1 MNDFTRPTA
10 YYGQSST
17 VSRMQQHYWT
27 TKQAFL
33 RKFGR
38 KEDDCIIASDAE
50 LDAKLELFGA
60 IQDSCTNLLRV
71 LENYQDRILALSQE
85 ENALGRF
92 LKECG
97 KQDKTRAGKMMG
109 ATGKSMSYS
118 AQQRLTLRVPLV
130 RLYQEVET
138 YQFRAIA
145 DTLATVEKMERARTD
160 YRGALLWMKDIS
172 QQLDPD
178 TYKQLEKFRK
188 VQGHVKRTKMKFEK
202 LKLDTLQKV
211 DLLAASRCNMFS
223 HVLAAYQNA
232 LLAFWEKT
240 SSTMTN
246 VAESFKGYQ
255 HYDFIVV
262 KELQEP
268 SRKLAEEMGNGEDKP
283 SKEDGDKDRM
293 LFFDSEYRDDDSK
306 RDPKARDKKKKRKE
320 KQQRRSNDS
329 CTGSKGATADIQKP
343 DNRSQGSV
351 DDVPLLNL
359 DEPSEGH
366 AAPPPQASAGSAL
379 PLPPTP
385 DTSKTQYES
394 SRKEGDESSQNCAG
408 KPDLLTHNP
417 EVSDMEKDDMTLLTE
432 ILNSTEATFVS
443 AVPPPSEGSFT
454 QQWQSAFGD
463 LTPSPQKTATFASLP
478 RSEEPPPTPLSE
490 GSTQFLPSHLL
501 DLECGLAG
509 LQLDGQSHM
518 DMVLPP
524 TPVTELMKPVTTAA
538 LTPQHHRP
546 SSLAATPSPSVPVPR
561 KTQDKKDMSAWFS
574 LFADLDPLANP
585 DAIGKKSTEED
596 RNC

>member
-17 VSRMQQHYWT
+17 VSRMQQQYWT
-27 TKQAFL
+27 TKQAFF
-33 RKFGR
+33 RKIGR

-109 ATGKSMSYS
+109 ATGKTMSYS

-145 DTLATVEKMERARTD
+145 DTLATVEKMERSRTD

-188 VQGHVKRTKMKFEK
+188 VQGHVKRTKMQFEK

-223 HVLAAYQNA
+223 HVLATYQNA
-232 LLAFWEKT
+232 LLSFWEKT
-240 SSTMTN
+240 SSTMTS
-246 VAESFKGYQ
+246 VADSFKGYQ

-268 SRKLAEEMGNGEDKP
+268 SRKLAEEMGNGEEKA
-283 SKEDGDKDRM
+283 SKEDGDKDRHSKSSASGAEDHKM
-293 LFFDSEYRDDDSK
+293 LFFESEYHDDEGK
-306 RDPKARDKKKKRKE
+306 RDARAKDKKRKKKE
-320 KQQRRSNDS
+320 KPRRAGDGPGGAASKEGPRLDS
-329 CTGSKGATADIQKP
+329 DSK
-343 DNRSQGSV
+343 SQSSL
-351 DDVPLLNL
+351 DDVPLLSL
-359 DEPSEGH
+359 DESTSEER
-366 AAPPPQASAGSAL
+366 PPFASAALRDAGKL
-379 PLPPTP
+379 PLWR
-385 DTSKTQYES
+385 E
-394 SRKEGDESSQNCAG
+394 
-408 KPDLLTHNP
+408 DLLTHNP
-417 EVSDMEKDDMTLLTE
+417 EISDLEKDDMTLLSE
-432 ILNSTEATFVS
+432 ILASSESAYPAAFEAG
-443 AVPPPSEGSFT
+443 ALEGSFAK
-454 QQWQSAFGD
+454 QWQTAFGHQ
-463 LTPSPQKTATFASLP
+463 TPSPQKSLSFGGSLLSKAEPLTSPPAAAAATVHPAPAGDVPS
-478 RSEEPPPTPLSE
+478 
-490 GSTQFLPSHLL
+490 QFLPSQLL
-501 DLECGLAG
+501 DLEDGIGAFESKVAG
-509 LQLDGQSHM
+509 MPVEALVQSLEPLKP
-518 DMVLPP
+518 VCQGPAAATAQKTQP
-524 TPVTELMKPVTTAA
+524 TPGPMS
-538 LTPQHHRP
+538 RP
-546 SSLAATPSPSVPVPR
+546 SL
-561 KTQDKKDMSAWFS
+561 KKDKRDMSAWFN

>member
-17 VSRMQQHYWT
+17 VSRMQQQYWT
-27 TKQAFL
+27 TKQAFF
-33 RKFGR
+33 RKIGR

-60 IQDSCTNLLRV
+60 IQESCTNLLRV

-109 ATGKSMSYS
+109 ATGKTMSYS

-145 DTLATVEKMERARTD
+145 DTLATVEKMERSRTD

-188 VQGHVKRTKMKFEK
+188 VQGHVKRTKMQFEK

-223 HVLAAYQNA
+223 HVLATYQNA
-232 LLAFWEKT
+232 LLSFWEKT
-240 SSTMTN
+240 SSTMVN

-268 SRKLAEEMGNGEDKP
+268 SRKLAEEMGNGEEKAN
-283 SKEDGDKDRM
+283 KEDGDKDRM
-293 LFFDSEYRDDDSK
+293 LFFESEYHDEEGK
-306 RDPKARDKKKKRKE
+306 RDPHAKDKKRKKKE
-320 KQQRRSNDS
+320 KPQRSEDGGSTASGGTAGKEGPRLESQTDS
-329 CTGSKGATADIQKP
+329 K
-343 DNRSQGSV
+343 SQSSL
-351 DDVPLLNL
+351 DDVPLLSL
-359 DEPSEGH
+359 DDAVSEERPH
-366 AAPPPQASAGSAL
+366 FASAAL
-379 PLPPTP
+379 R
-385 DTSKTQYES
+385 DTGRE
-394 SRKEGDESSQNCAG
+394 
-408 KPDLLTHNP
+408 DLLTHNP
-417 EVSDMEKDDMTLLTE
+417 EISDLEKDDMTLLSE
-432 ILNSTEATFVS
+432 ILASSESIYQRALETDTEA
-443 AVPPPSEGSFT
+443 SEDSFA
-454 QQWQSAFGD
+454 QQWQTAFGH
-463 LTPSPQKTATFASLP
+463 L
-478 RSEEPPPTPLSE
+478 PLSPE
-490 GSTQFLPSHLL
+490 KSLSFGGSLVSKPELLPDPPAAAATSPHPAPAGDAPSQFLPSQLL
-501 DLECGLAG
+501 DLEDGIGALNSQEPPGSLVQGLE
-509 LQLDGQSHM
+509 
-518 DMVLPP
+518 PI
-524 TPVTELMKPVTTAA
+524 KPVCQGPAA
-538 LTPQHHRP
+538 VTPQKAQPAPGPMSRP
-546 SSLAATPSPSVPVPR
+546 SL
-561 KTQDKKDMSAWFS
+561 KKDKKDMSAWFN

-585 DAIGKKSTEED
+585 DAIGKKSVEED

>member
-17 VSRMQQHYWT
+17 VSRMQQQYWT
-27 TKQAFL
+27 TKQAFF
-33 RKFGR
+33 RKIGR
-38 KEDDCIIASDAE
+38 KEDECIIASDAE

-60 IQDSCTNLLRV
+60 IQESCTNLLRV

-109 ATGKSMSYS
+109 ATGKTMSYS

-145 DTLATVEKMERARTD
+145 DTLATVEKMERSRTD

-188 VQGHVKRTKMKFEK
+188 VQGHVKRTKMQFEK

-223 HVLAAYQNA
+223 HVLATYQNA
-232 LLAFWEKT
+232 LLSFWEKT
-240 SSTMTN
+240 SSTMTS

-268 SRKLAEEMGNGEDKP
+268 SRKLAEEMGNGEEKPNKDKESKENKDDTDKDKMLFFESEYHDDEAKRDARSKDKKRKKKDKP
-283 SKEDGDKDRM
+283 SPSRPDGPAGK
-293 LFFDSEYRDDDSK
+293 SGS
-306 RDPKARDKKKKRKE
+306 KE
-320 KQQRRSNDS
+320 KLDAQ
-329 CTGSKGATADIQKP
+329 P
-343 DNRSQGSV
+343 DTKSQGSL
-351 DDVPLLNL
+351 DDVPLLSL
-359 DEPSEGH
+359 DDSASEEK
-366 AAPPPQASAGSAL
+366 PQFASAAVR
-379 PLPPTP
+379 
-385 DTSKTQYES
+385 D
-394 SRKEGDESSQNCAG
+394 AG
-408 KPDLLTHNP
+408 KSPLWREDLLTHNP
-417 EVSDMEKDDMTLLTE
+417 EISDLEKDDMTLLSE
-432 ILNSTEATFVS
+432 ILTSSES
-443 AVPPPSEGSFT
+443 LYPAVFESGAPEDSFAK
-454 QQWQSAFGD
+454 QWQSAFGHQP
-463 LTPSPQKTATFASLP
+463 PSPQKGLSFGGSLLAKPEPLANPPVTATSTTATLP
-478 RSEEPPPTPLSE
+478 APSAGTDAPS
-490 GSTQFLPSHLL
+490 QFLPSQLL
-501 DLECGLAG
+501 DLEDGIGALDSKGAPPEALAPS
-509 LQLDGQSHM
+509 LE
-518 DMVLPP
+518 PI
-524 TPVTELMKPVTTAA
+524 KPVCQGPPAVTAQKTPMMPGPISRGSA
-538 LTPQHHRP
+538 L
-546 SSLAATPSPSVPVPR
+546 
-561 KTQDKKDMSAWFS
+561 KKDKKDMSAWFN

>member
-17 VSRMQQHYWT
+17 VSRMQQQYWT
-27 TKQAFL
+27 TKQAFF
-33 RKFGR
+33 RKIGR

-60 IQDSCTNLLRV
+60 IQESCTNLLRV

-109 ATGKSMSYS
+109 ATGKTMSYS

-145 DTLATVEKMERARTD
+145 DTLATVEKMERSRTD

-188 VQGHVKRTKMKFEK
+188 VQGHVKRTKMQFEK

-223 HVLAAYQNA
+223 HVLATYQNA
-232 LLAFWEKT
+232 LLSFWEKT

-268 SRKLAEEMGNGEDKP
+268 SRKLAEEMGNGEEKA
-283 SKEDGDKDRM
+283 SKEDGDKDRYSKTTESGTENHKM
-293 LFFDSEYRDDDSK
+293 LFFESEYHDDEGK
-306 RDPKARDKKKKRKE
+306 RDARAKDKKRKKKE
-320 KQQRRSNDS
+320 KPPRRDGVAGPGGVDS
-329 CTGSKGATADIQKP
+329 KEGPRLDADTK
-343 DNRSQGSV
+343 SQSSL
-351 DDVPLLNL
+351 DDVPLLSL
-359 DEPSEGH
+359 DESTSEERPH
-366 AAPPPQASAGSAL
+366 FASDALRDAGKL
-379 PLPPTP
+379 PLWR
-385 DTSKTQYES
+385 E
-394 SRKEGDESSQNCAG
+394 
-408 KPDLLTHNP
+408 DLLTHNP
-417 EVSDMEKDDMTLLTE
+417 EISDLEKDDMTLLSE
-432 ILNSTEATFVS
+432 ILASSESVYPAAFEAG
-443 AVPPPSEGSFT
+443 APEDSFA
-454 QQWQSAFGD
+454 QQWQTAFGH
-463 LTPSPQKTATFASLP
+463 LPPSPQKSLSFGGSLLTKPELLANPPATTAT
-478 RSEEPPPTPLSE
+478 TPQPAGDAPS
-490 GSTQFLPSHLL
+490 QFLPSQLL
-501 DLECGLAG
+501 DLE
-509 LQLDGQSHM
+509 DGIGALESKGMPAEALVQS
-518 DMVLPP
+518 LEPI
-524 TPVTELMKPVTTAA
+524 KPAAVTTQKAQ
-538 LTPQHHRP
+538 PIPGPMSRP
-546 SSLAATPSPSVPVPR
+546 NL
-561 KTQDKKDMSAWFS
+561 KKDKRDMSAWFN

>member
-1 MNDFTRPTA
+1 
-10 YYGQSST
+10 
-17 VSRMQQHYWT
+17 MQQQYWT
-27 TKQAFL
+27 TKQAFF
-33 RKFGR
+33 RKIGR

-60 IQDSCTNLLRV
+60 IQESCTNLLRV

-109 ATGKSMSYS
+109 ATGKTMSYS

-145 DTLATVEKMERARTD
+145 DTLATVEKMERSRTD

-188 VQGHVKRTKMKFEK
+188 VQGHVKRTKMQFEK

-223 HVLAAYQNA
+223 HVLATYQNA
-232 LLAFWEKT
+232 LLSFWEKT
-240 SSTMTN
+240 SSTMVS

-268 SRKLAEEMGNGEDKP
+268 SRKLAEEMGNGEEKA

-293 LFFDSEYRDDDSK
+293 LFFESEYHDEEGK
-306 RDPKARDKKKKRKE
+306 RDAKEKKRK
-320 KQQRRSNDS
+320 KRTSHSKVRMVAQQLQVGQLARKAH
-329 CTGSKGATADIQKP
+329 GW
-343 DNRSQGSV
+343 
-351 DDVPLLNL
+351 
-359 DEPSEGH
+359 
-366 AAPPPQASAGSAL
+366 
-379 PLPPTP
+379 
-385 DTSKTQYES
+385 
-394 SRKEGDESSQNCAG
+394 SRKQTPSLRVAWMMCHCSAW
-408 KPDLLTHNP
+408 
-417 EVSDMEKDDMTLLTE
+417 MTLCLRRGP
-432 ILNSTEATFVS
+432 N
-443 AVPPPSEGSFT
+443 
-454 QQWQSAFGD
+454 
-463 LTPSPQKTATFASLP
+463 
-478 RSEEPPPTPLSE
+478 
-490 GSTQFLPSHLL
+490 
-501 DLECGLAG
+501 
-509 LQLDGQSHM
+509 
-518 DMVLPP
+518 
-524 TPVTELMKPVTTAA
+524 
-538 LTPQHHRP
+538 
-546 SSLAATPSPSVPVPR
+546 
-561 KTQDKKDMSAWFS
+561 
-574 LFADLDPLANP
+574 
-585 DAIGKKSTEED
+585 
-596 RNC
+596 

>member
-17 VSRMQQHYWT
+17 VSRMQQQYWT
-27 TKQAFL
+27 TKQAFF
-33 RKFGR
+33 RKIGR

-60 IQDSCTNLLRV
+60 IQESCTNLLRV

-109 ATGKSMSYS
+109 ATGKTMSYS

-145 DTLATVEKMERARTD
+145 DTLATVEKMERSRTD

-188 VQGHVKRTKMKFEK
+188 VQGHVKRTKMQFEK

-223 HVLAAYQNA
+223 HVLATYQNA
-232 LLAFWEKT
+232 LLSFWEKT

-268 SRKLAEEMGNGEDKP
+268 SRKLAEEMGNGEEKA
-283 SKEDGDKDRM
+283 SKEDGDKDRYSKTSASGAEDHKM
-293 LFFDSEYRDDDSK
+293 LFFESEYHDDESK
-306 RDPKARDKKKKRKE
+306 RDSRAKDKKRKKKE
-320 KQQRRSNDS
+320 KPRRAGD
-329 CTGSKGATADIQKP
+329 GVAGP
-343 DNRSQGSV
+343 GSV
-351 DDVPLLNL
+351 ASKEGSRLDADSKSQSSLDDVPLLSL
-359 DEPSEGH
+359 DESTSEERPH
-366 AAPPPQASAGSAL
+366 FASAAL
-379 PLPPTP
+379 R
-385 DTSKTQYES
+385 DTGRE
-394 SRKEGDESSQNCAG
+394 
-408 KPDLLTHNP
+408 DLLTHNP
-417 EVSDMEKDDMTLLTE
+417 EISDLEKDDMTLLSE
-432 ILNSTEATFVS
+432 ILASSESVYPTAFEAG
-443 AVPPPSEGSFT
+443 APEDSFA
-454 QQWQSAFGD
+454 QQWQTAFGHQP
-463 LTPSPQKTATFASLP
+463 PSPQKNLSFGGSLLTKPEPLANAPAAAATTLQPAPASDVP
-478 RSEEPPPTPLSE
+478 S
-490 GSTQFLPSHLL
+490 QFLPSQLL
-501 DLECGLAG
+501 DLE
-509 LQLDGQSHM
+509 DGIGALESKGIPAEALVQSLEPIKP
-518 DMVLPP
+518 VCQGPAAVTTQKAQP
-524 TPVTELMKPVTTAA
+524 TPGPMS
-538 LTPQHHRP
+538 RP
-546 SSLAATPSPSVPVPR
+546 NL
-561 KTQDKKDMSAWFS
+561 KKDKRDMSAWFN

>member
-17 VSRMQQHYWT
+17 VSRMQQQYWT
-27 TKQAFL
+27 TKQAFF
-33 RKFGR
+33 RKIGR

-60 IQDSCTNLLRV
+60 IQESCTNLLRV

-109 ATGKSMSYS
+109 ATGKTMSYS

-145 DTLATVEKMERARTD
+145 DTLATVEKMERSRTD

-188 VQGHVKRTKMKFEK
+188 VQGHVKRTKMQFEK

-223 HVLAAYQNA
+223 HVLATYQNA
-232 LLAFWEKT
+232 LLSFWEKT
-240 SSTMTN
+240 SSTMTS

-268 SRKLAEEMGNGEDKP
+268 SRKLAEEMGNGEEKPNKDKET
-283 SKEDGDKDRM
+283 KENKDDADKDKM
-293 LFFDSEYRDDDSK
+293 LFFESEYHDEAKQDASAKD
-306 RDPKARDKKKKRKE
+306 KKRKKKDTLSPPRPDGPAGKSASKE
-320 KQQRRSNDS
+320 KLNAQ
-329 CTGSKGATADIQKP
+329 P
-343 DNRSQGSV
+343 DTKSQGSL
-351 DDVPLLNL
+351 DDVPLLSL
-359 DEPSEGH
+359 DDSATEEK
-366 AAPPPQASAGSAL
+366 PQLASAAVR
-379 PLPPTP
+379 
-385 DTSKTQYES
+385 D
-394 SRKEGDESSQNCAG
+394 AG
-408 KPDLLTHNP
+408 KSPLWREDLLTHNP
-417 EVSDMEKDDMTLLTE
+417 EISDLEKDDMTLLTE
-432 ILNSTEATFVS
+432 ILTS
-443 AVPPPSEGSFT
+443 SESVYPGAFESGAPEDSFAK
-454 QQWQSAFGD
+454 QWQSAFGHQP
-463 LTPSPQKTATFASLP
+463 PSPQKGLSFGGSLLAKPEPQANQPAASAAATLPPLAAGTDAAS
-478 RSEEPPPTPLSE
+478 
-490 GSTQFLPSHLL
+490 QFLPSQLL
-501 DLECGLAG
+501 DLEDGIGALDSKGAPSDALAPS
-509 LQLDGQSHM
+509 LE
-518 DMVLPP
+518 PI
-524 TPVTELMKPVTTAA
+524 KPVCQGPPPMAA
-538 LTPQHHRP
+538 QKTPTMPGPIARG
-546 SSLAATPSPSVPVPR
+546 SAL
-561 KTQDKKDMSAWFS
+561 KKDKKDMSAWFN

>member
-1 MNDFTRPTA
+1 NSTRPTA

-17 VSRMQQHYWT
+17 VSRMQQQYWT
-27 TKQAFL
+27 TKQAFF
-33 RKFGR
+33 RKIGR
-38 KEDDCIIASDAE
+38 KEDACITASDAE

-60 IQDSCTNLLRV
+60 IQESCSNLLRV

-109 ATGKSMSYS
+109 ATGKTMSHS

-145 DTLATVEKMERARTD
+145 DTLATVRKMERSRTD

-188 VQGHVKRTKMKFEK
+188 VQGHVKRTKMQFEK

-223 HVLAAYQNA
+223 HVLATYQNA

-268 SRKLAEEMGNGEDKP
+268 SRRLAQEMGNGEDKT
-283 SKEDGDKDRM
+283 SKEDGDKDRG
-293 LFFDSEYRDDDSK
+293 LLQIKDGADARGLLCGRQDAAAVPCRGAEVGEPLQGRPRRRAPAQPGQQRARSTSSQDTSLDKDVPNRGWFSLADDS
-306 RDPKARDKKKKRKE
+306 RGGF
-320 KQQRRSNDS
+320 STVG
-329 CTGSKGATADIQKP
+329 C
-343 DNRSQGSV
+343 V
-351 DDVPLLNL
+351 
-359 DEPSEGH
+359 
-366 AAPPPQASAGSAL
+366 AL
-379 PLPPTP
+379 PVG
-385 DTSKTQYES
+385 
-394 SRKEGDESSQNCAG
+394 KE
-408 KPDLLTHNP
+408 DLLTHNP
-417 EVSDMEKDDMTLLTE
+417 EVADSEKDDMTLLSE
-432 ILNSTEATFVS
+432 ILAS
-443 AVPPPSEGSFT
+443 SESLYTSEEGFS
-454 QQWQSAFGD
+454 QQWHTAFGD
-463 LTPSPQKTATFASLP
+463 LSPSPHKSL
-478 RSEEPPPTPLSE
+478 SFGGSL
-490 GSTQFLPSHLL
+490 GSTELAATLAAPSADTPAEAQFLPSQLL
-501 DLECGLAG
+501 DLEDAIGA
-509 LQLDGQSHM
+509 LQLTGACADVPS
-518 DMVLPP
+518 LEP
-524 TPVTELMKPVTTAA
+524 TKPA
-538 LTPQHHRP
+538 
-546 SSLAATPSPSVPVPR
+546 VPAPKQQPLNKPLR
-561 KTQDKKDMSAWFS
+561 KQDKKDMSAWFN

-585 DAIGKKSTEED
+585 DAIGKKPAEED

>member
-17 VSRMQQHYWT
+17 VSRMQQQYWT
-27 TKQAFL
+27 TKQAFF
-33 RKFGR
+33 RKIGR

-60 IQDSCTNLLRV
+60 IQESCTNLLRV

-97 KQDKTRAGKMMG
+97 KHDKTRAGKMMG
-109 ATGKSMSYS
+109 ATGKTMSYS

-145 DTLATVEKMERARTD
+145 DTLATVEKMERSRTD

-188 VQGHVKRTKMKFEK
+188 VQGHVKRTKMQFEK

-223 HVLAAYQNA
+223 HVLATYQNA
-232 LLAFWEKT
+232 LLLFWEKT

-268 SRKLAEEMGNGEDKP
+268 SRKLAEEMGNGEDKA

-293 LFFDSEYRDDDSK
+293 LFFESEYHDEEGKREARAKDKRRKKKEKPRGDRESPGERAKSDSK
-306 RDPKARDKKKKRKE
+306 
-320 KQQRRSNDS
+320 
-329 CTGSKGATADIQKP
+329 
-343 DNRSQGSV
+343 SQASL
-351 DDVPLLNL
+351 DDVPLLSL
-359 DEPSEGH
+359 DEENPEL
-366 AAPPPQASAGSAL
+366 A
-379 PLPPTP
+379 
-385 DTSKTQYES
+385 KWRE
-394 SRKEGDESSQNCAG
+394 
-408 KPDLLTHNP
+408 DLLTEKLENI
-417 EVSDMEKDDMTLLTE
+417 DLEKDDMALLSE
-432 ILNSTEATFVS
+432 ILSDS
-443 AVPPPSEGSFT
+443 AFRTAPADSFT
-454 QQWQSAFGD
+454 QQWHSAFGH
-463 LTPSPQKTATFASLP
+463 LCPSPQKGGSFGDSMDSQELAAPAT
-478 RSEEPPPTPLSE
+478 PTVGDHADPA
-490 GSTQFLPSHLL
+490 GDAQFLPSQLL
-501 DLECGLAG
+501 DLEDGISS
-509 LQLDGQSHM
+509 LQLEGM
-518 DMVLPP
+518 YVLLDMERWRAQTSML
-524 TPVTELMKPVTTAA
+524 
-538 LTPQHHRP
+538 
-546 SSLAATPSPSVPVPR
+546 
-561 KTQDKKDMSAWFS
+561 
-574 LFADLDPLANP
+574 
-585 DAIGKKSTEED
+585 
-596 RNC
+596 

>member
-1 MNDFTRPTA
+1 MNDFTRPTS

-17 VSRMQQHYWT
+17 VSRMQQQYWT
-27 TKQAFL
+27 TKQAFF
-33 RKFGR
+33 RKIGR

-60 IQDSCTNLLRV
+60 IQESCTNLLRV

-109 ATGKSMSYS
+109 ATGKTMSYS

-145 DTLATVEKMERARTD
+145 DTLATVEKMERSRTD

-188 VQGHVKRTKMKFEK
+188 VQGHVKRTKMQFEK

-223 HVLAAYQNA
+223 HVLATYQNA
-232 LLAFWEKT
+232 LLSFWEKT
-240 SSTMTN
+240 SSTMTS
-246 VAESFKGYQ
+246 VADSFKGYQ

-268 SRKLAEEMGNGEDKP
+268 SRKLAEEMGNGEEKLNKDKENKENKEDTDKDKMLFFESEYHDDAKQDACAKDKKRKKKDKP
-283 SKEDGDKDRM
+283 SPPRPGGLAGK
-293 LFFDSEYRDDDSK
+293 STS
-306 RDPKARDKKKKRKE
+306 KE
-320 KQQRRSNDS
+320 KLDAQLD
-329 CTGSKGATADIQKP
+329 TK
-343 DNRSQGSV
+343 SQGSL
-351 DDVPLLNL
+351 DDVPLLSL
-359 DEPSEGH
+359 DDSATEEK
-366 AAPPPQASAGSAL
+366 PPFASAAVR
-379 PLPPTP
+379 
-385 DTSKTQYES
+385 D
-394 SRKEGDESSQNCAG
+394 AG
-408 KPDLLTHNP
+408 REDLLTHNP
-417 EVSDMEKDDMTLLTE
+417 EISDLEKDDMTLLSE
-432 ILNSTEATFVS
+432 ILTSSESLFPAVFEAG
-443 AVPPPSEGSFT
+443 APEDSFAK
-454 QQWQSAFGD
+454 QWQSAFGHQP
-463 LTPSPQKTATFASLP
+463 PSPQKSLSFGGSLLAKPEPQANPPVASATATLP
-478 RSEEPPPTPLSE
+478 APAAGTDVPS
-490 GSTQFLPSHLL
+490 QFLPSQLL
-501 DLECGLAG
+501 DLEDCIGALDSKGAPPEALAPS
-509 LQLDGQSHM
+509 LE
-518 DMVLPP
+518 PI
-524 TPVTELMKPVTTAA
+524 KPVCQGPPPMTAQKTPAMPGPMRGSA
-538 LTPQHHRP
+538 L
-546 SSLAATPSPSVPVPR
+546 
-561 KTQDKKDMSAWFS
+561 KKDKKDMSAWFN

>member
-17 VSRMQQHYWT
+17 VSRMQQQYWT
-27 TKQAFL
+27 TKQAFF
-33 RKFGR
+33 RKIGR

-60 IQDSCTNLLRV
+60 IQDSCSNLLRV
-71 LENYQDRILALSQE
+71 LEGYQDRILALSQE

-109 ATGKSMSYS
+109 ATGRTMSHS
-118 AQQRLTLRVPLV
+118 AQQRLTLRLPLV

-138 YQFRAIA
+138 YQCRAVA
-145 DTLATVEKMERARTD
+145 DTLCTVRKMERSRTD

-188 VQGHVKRTKMKFEK
+188 VQGHVKRTKMQFEK

-223 HVLAAYQNA
+223 HVLATYQGA

-246 VAESFKGYQ
+246 VAESFRGYQ
-255 HYDFIVV
+255 HYDFVVV

-268 SRKLAEEMGNGEDKP
+268 SRKLAQEMGNGEDKG
-283 SKEDGDKDRM
+283 SREDNDRM
-293 LFFDSEYRDDDSK
+293 LLAESEYRDEEGK
-306 RDPKARDKKKKRKE
+306 RRRKKASPGRA
-320 KQQRRSNDS
+320 
-329 CTGSKGATADIQKP
+329 GP
-343 DNRSQGSV
+343 
-351 DDVPLLNL
+351 DDVPLLSLDSTLDSTLDSSLEGKLDSNQDGNLGGNL
-359 DEPSEGH
+359 DGNLGGNLGGGGPVLPAPGSSDWDLLSAGPSEGDDL
-366 AAPPPQASAGSAL
+366 ALLSALLLSPESLCALSSEEGLGRQWRAAFGEPLADSPAATPADAPPA
-379 PLPPTP
+379 
-385 DTSKTQYES
+385 D
-394 SRKEGDESSQNCAG
+394 
-408 KPDLLTHNP
+408 
-417 EVSDMEKDDMTLLTE
+417 
-432 ILNSTEATFVS
+432 
-443 AVPPPSEGSFT
+443 
-454 QQWQSAFGD
+454 
-463 LTPSPQKTATFASLP
+463 
-478 RSEEPPPTPLSE
+478 
-490 GSTQFLPSHLL
+490 FLPSQLL
-501 DLECGLAG
+501 DLESAVLTGGVDAPSLEPLKPAPKPAP
-509 LQLDGQSHM
+509 LD
-518 DMVLPP
+518 
-524 TPVTELMKPVTTAA
+524 KPF
-538 LTPQHHRP
+538 
-546 SSLAATPSPSVPVPR
+546 R
-561 KTQDKKDMSAWFS
+561 KDKKDMSAWFN

-585 DAIGKKSTEED
+585 DAIGKKPTEED

>member
-17 VSRMQQHYWT
+17 VSRMQQQYWT
-27 TKQAFL
+27 TKQAFF
-33 RKFGR
+33 RKIGR
-38 KEDDCIIASDAE
+38 KEDECITASDAE
-50 LDAKLELFGA
+50 LDAKLDLFGA
-60 IQDSCTNLLRV
+60 IQESCTNLLRV

-109 ATGKSMSYS
+109 ATGKTMSYS

-223 HVLAAYQNA
+223 HVLATYQNA

-268 SRKLAEEMGNGEDKP
+268 SRKLAEEMGNGEEKP
-283 SKEDGDKDRM
+283 SKEDGDKDRT
-293 LFFDSEYRDDDSK
+293 LFFDSEYHDDESK
-306 RDPKARDKKKKRKE
+306 REAKGRDKKKKRKE

-329 CTGSKGATADIQKP
+329 SSTEPKGGAVDVQKP
-343 DNRSQGSV
+343 DTQLQGSV

-359 DEPSEGH
+359 DEPSKPD
-366 AAPPPQASAGSAL
+366 AAPSPVASAANVPPAPPAL
-379 PLPPTP
+379 GPA
-385 DTSKTQYES
+385 K
-394 SRKEGDESSQNCAG
+394 AHW

-417 EVSDMEKDDMTLLTE
+417 EVSDLEKDDMTLLTE
-432 ILNSTEATFVS
+432 ILNSSEASFTL
-443 AVPPPSEGSFT
+443 AAPPPSEGSFT

-463 LTPSPQKTATFASLP
+463 LTPSPQKNAPFTGSTSTPL
-478 RSEEPPPTPLSE
+478 RTEEPPPTPLPES
-490 GSTQFLPSHLL
+490 SSQFLPSHLL
-501 DLECGLAG
+501 DLECGLAS
-509 LQLDGQSHM
+509 LQLDEQSHSNM
-518 DMVLPP
+518 TLPP
-524 TPVTELMKPVTTAA
+524 PPASDVMKPVSS
-538 LTPQHHRP
+538 LTLSHCSVP
-546 SSLAATPSPSVPVPR
+546 SSSATSTPSVPTPR
-561 KTQDKKDMSAWFS
+561 KPQDKKDMSAWFS

>member
-10 YYGQSST
+10 YYGQSSA
-17 VSRMQQHYWT
+17 VSRMQQQYWA

-33 RKFGR
+33 RKIGR
-38 KEDDCIIASDAE
+38 KEDDCITASDAE

-60 IQDSCTNLLRV
+60 IQDSCANLLRV
-71 LENYQDRILALSQE
+71 LENYQDRLLALSQE

-109 ATGKSMSYS
+109 ATGKTMSYS

-145 DTLATVEKMERARTD
+145 DTLATVEKMERSRTD

-188 VQGHVKRTKMKFEK
+188 VQGHVKRTKIQFEK

-232 LLAFWEKT
+232 LLSFWEKT
-240 SSTMTN
+240 SSTMSN

-268 SRKLAEEMGNGEDKP
+268 SRKLAEKMGNGEEKA

-293 LFFDSEYRDDDSK
+293 LFFESEYHDDDSK
-306 RDPKARDKKKKRKE
+306 RDARAKDKKRKKKE
-320 KQQRRSNDS
+320 KPRHDGVAGLGSIASNEGSRLDADS
-329 CTGSKGATADIQKP
+329 K
-343 DNRSQGSV
+343 SQSSL
-351 DDVPLLNL
+351 DDVPLLSL
-359 DEPSEGH
+359 
-366 AAPPPQASAGSAL
+366 
-379 PLPPTP
+379 
-385 DTSKTQYES
+385 
-394 SRKEGDESSQNCAG
+394 DESSSEERPHFASAALCDAG
-408 KPDLLTHNP
+408 KLPLWREDLLTHNP
-417 EVSDMEKDDMTLLTE
+417 EISDLEKDDMTLLAE
-432 ILNSTEATFVS
+432 ILASSESVYPAAFEAG
-443 AVPPPSEGSFT
+443 APEDSFA
-454 QQWQSAFGD
+454 QQWQTAFGHQP
-463 LTPSPQKTATFASLP
+463 PSPQKSLSFGGSLLTKPEPLANPPAATATTLQPAPASNVP
-478 RSEEPPPTPLSE
+478 S
-490 GSTQFLPSHLL
+490 QFLPSQLL
-501 DLECGLAG
+501 DLE
-509 LQLDGQSHM
+509 DGIGTLENKGMPSQMLVPSLEPIKP
-518 DMVLPP
+518 VCQAPAAVTTQKAQP
-524 TPVTELMKPVTTAA
+524 TPGPMS
-538 LTPQHHRP
+538 RP
-546 SSLAATPSPSVPVPR
+546 SL
-561 KTQDKKDMSAWFS
+561 KKDKRDMSAWFN

-585 DAIGKKSTEED
+585 DAIGKKSTEQD